1 MKRSMQKGFTLIE
14 LMIVV
19 AIIGILAAVA
29 LPAYQD
35 YTVRTRV
42 TEGFSLAQPA
52 RSTLATDGTAS
63 LADYQRYT
71 AAWNAQAGGS
81 GANSKFVTSVLFS
94 AAGATAAGA
103 AGEHIAIT
111 YNAANVGSLGARNL
125 IQLYPR
131 MRTGDAGDAAVTLA
145 AAWTAGESGA
155 LDWACV
161 SETATTAND
170 ATRNLGG
177 GFTAP
182 ATGVLA
188 KFAPAECR

>member
-1 MKRSMQKGFTLIE
+1 
-14 LMIVV
+14 MIVV

-42 TEGFSLAQPA
+42 SEGFSLAQPA

-71 AAWNAQAGGS
+71 AAWNAQAGGT
-81 GANSKFVTSVLFS
+81 GANSKFVNSVLFS
-94 AAGATAAGA
+94 ASGSAATGDAA
-103 AGEHIAIT
+103 EHIAIT
-111 YNAANVGSLGARNL
+111 YNATNVGSLGTRNL

-131 MRTGDAGDAAVTLA
+131 VRTGNAAAAAVTLA
-145 AAWTAGESGA
+145 DAWAAGQSGA

-161 SETATTAND
+161 SESATTAND
-170 ATRNLGG
+170 ANRNLGG
-177 GFTAP
+177 GFTGP
-182 ATGVLA
+182 TTGVLA